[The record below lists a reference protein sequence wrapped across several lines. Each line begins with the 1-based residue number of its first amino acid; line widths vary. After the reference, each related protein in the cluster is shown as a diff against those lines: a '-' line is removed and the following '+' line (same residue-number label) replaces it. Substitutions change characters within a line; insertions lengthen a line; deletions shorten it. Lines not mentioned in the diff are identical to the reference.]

1 MGGNA
6 AHIGLGNTLVQPKHQ
21 QRGIPAMDT
30 TRAKAAQ
37 YLKDAGGLKLVVF
50 GADGREVAAMFVQG
64 SVNYDE
70 EEATFIAVAEDGH
83 TVGELFV
90 DETVGY
96 DENTDAF
103 VIHTDQ

>member
-1 MGGNA
+1 M
-6 AHIGLGNTLVQPKHQ
+6 V
-21 QRGIPAMDT
+21 T
-30 TRAKAAQ
+30 TRGEAAQ

-50 GADGREVAAMFVQG
+50 GADGHEVAAMFVQG
-64 SVNYDE
+64 SVVYDE

-90 DETVGY
+90 DETVRY

-103 VIHTDQ
+103 VIRTAQ

>member
-1 MGGNA
+1 M
-6 AHIGLGNTLVQPKHQ
+6 V
-21 QRGIPAMDT
+21 T
-30 TRAKAAQ
+30 TRAEAAQ

-50 GADGREVAAMFVQG
+50 GADGHEVAAMFIQG
-64 SVNYDE
+64 SVAYDQE
-70 EEATFIAVAEDGH
+70 AATFIAVQDGH

-103 VIHTDQ
+103 VIRTAR